1 MRPGDAFI
9 LDPASRGMSLALLLK
24 KASAIALRCSD
35 DRRLF
40 TVEAVEFPEPDHFC
54 VAIHRRS

>member
-1 MRPGDAFI
+1 
-9 LDPASRGMSLALLLK
+9 MSLALLVK
-24 KASAIALRCSD
+24 KVNAIALRCSD

-40 TVEAVEFPEPDHFC
+40 TVETVEFPEPDKFC